1 MYSARCK
8 KCGFVEREG
17 MGFVESLFTVGFFK
31 NYQQPEL
38 YRMYAIREQ
47 FNQDQ
52 ANSYKY
58 FKQQE
63 KRNNKK
69 TIKKLVKQ
77 LKF

>member
-1 MYSARCK
+1 MY
-8 KCGFVEREG
+8 
-17 MGFVESLFTVGFFK
+17 T
-31 NYQQPEL
+31 
-38 YRMYAIREQ
+38 IREQ